1 MASRKSTKGQTTI
14 YKMFFVFHVNTHY
27 SDTPIH
33 IRVENL
39 FDFEMKNRDIRIR
52 ESV

>member
-1 MASRKSTKGQTTI
+1 MFLRYSDYI
-14 YKMFFVFHVNTHY
+14 VELFFVFHVNTHY
-27 SDTPIH
+27 SDTQIH

-39 FDFEMKNRDIRIR
+39 FDFEMKNRDKRIR